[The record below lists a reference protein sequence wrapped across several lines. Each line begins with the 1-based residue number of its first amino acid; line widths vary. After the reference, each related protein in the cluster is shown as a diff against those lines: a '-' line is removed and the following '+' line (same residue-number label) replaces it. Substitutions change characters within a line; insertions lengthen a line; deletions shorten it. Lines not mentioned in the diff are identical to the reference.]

1 MPNKEHAMVL
11 GSSLSRH
18 LEVMTTMVG
27 YETSQAP
34 HAVIQ
39 PPTLQVIHQGT
50 YFAPSAITLA
60 SKSAAVVIVAVLLTH
75 VSLI

>member
-18 LEVMTTMVG
+18 LEVMNKMVG
-27 YETSQAP
+27 YETSRAP
-34 HAVIQ
+34 YAVIQ
-39 PPTLQVIHQGT
+39 PPTVQVIHQGT
-50 YFAPSAITLA
+50 YFAPSAIMLA
-60 SKSAAVVIVAVLLTH
+60 SKSAAVMTDAVLLTH